1 MALVGIKINEREYQ
15 VVCDDGK
22 EDHLL
27 KLGKKVDE
35 RVRNLVTTVGR
46 VGEARLLVMVSVL
59 LADELESAYQETRTT
74 DNDVN
79 SDLSA
84 EMIEEKM
91 IRVIDAAAGRIE
103 SVSRDISR

>member
-35 RVRNLVTTVGR
+35 RVRNLVTTVGQ

-59 LADELESAYQETRTT
+59 LADELES
-74 DNDVN
+74 VN